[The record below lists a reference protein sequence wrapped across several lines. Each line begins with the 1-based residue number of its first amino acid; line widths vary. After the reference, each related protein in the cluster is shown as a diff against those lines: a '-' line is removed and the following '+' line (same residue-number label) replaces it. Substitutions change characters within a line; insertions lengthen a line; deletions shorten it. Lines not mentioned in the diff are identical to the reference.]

1 MTFLII
7 FLICWYIDEKVD
19 ELRLSNLRKT
29 DGRR

>member
-19 ELRLSNLRKT
+19 ELRLSNLRT
-29 DGRR
+29 DGWR